1 MSKKTFI
8 LGIFLPIICVFV
20 LGGCGGN
27 SAAEQAK
34 TVYAMDTVMTLK
46 AYDGNAEKALEEAE
60 QEIMRLD
67 NMLRRGSSGSE
78 IYELN
83 SSGEAEVSE
92 ETAELIEEAL
102 RVCLGTGGAF
112 DISVA
117 PIMDLWGFYT
127 KDFRVPAPEE
137 IDEALQAVSFENISV
152 SGNRVV
158 LRGGAQID
166 LGGIAKGY
174 ASDRVAEIFKD
185 NGVTSGIVSLGGNVQ
200 AIGQK
205 KDGSKWRVALQ
216 SPDSAAVVGEIAAAD
231 KAVVT
236 SGSYQ
241 RYFESGGV
249 RYHHIIDPKTG
260 YPAGSGVKSVT
271 IVCDRGTVADGLSTA
286 LFVMGLDKGA
296 EYWKTHEGFE
306 VIFITDDNQI
316 YITEGLKD
324 DFESPYEY
332 SLITR

>member
-1 MSKKTFI
+1 M
-8 LGIFLPIICVFV
+8 
-20 LGGCGGN
+20 
-27 SAAEQAK
+27 
-34 TVYAMDTVMTLK
+34 
-46 AYDGNAEKALEEAE
+46 
-60 QEIMRLD
+60 
-67 NMLRRGSSGSE
+67 
-78 IYELN
+78 
-83 SSGEAEVSE
+83 
-92 ETAELIEEAL
+92 
-102 RVCLGTGGAF
+102 
-112 DISVA
+112 
-117 PIMDLWGFYT
+117 
-127 KDFRVPAPEE
+127 
-137 IDEALQAVSFENISV
+137 
-152 SGNRVV
+152 
-158 LRGGAQID
+158 
-166 LGGIAKGY
+166 
-174 ASDRVAEIFKD
+174 
-185 NGVTSGIVSLGGNVQ
+185 
-200 AIGQK
+200 
-205 KDGSKWRVALQ
+205 
-216 SPDSAAVVGEIAAAD
+216 
-231 KAVVT
+231 VT

>member
-1 MSKKTFI
+1 
-8 LGIFLPIICVFV
+8 
-20 LGGCGGN
+20 
-27 SAAEQAK
+27 
-34 TVYAMDTVMTLK
+34 MDTVMTLR

-102 RVCLGTGGAF
+102 ELCLDTGGAF

-127 KDFRVPAPEE
+127 KDFRVPAPDE

-152 SGNRVV
+152 NGNRVV

-200 AIGQK
+200 AIGKK
-205 KDGSKWRVALQ
+205 KDGSNWRVALQ

-286 LFVMGLDKGA
+286 LFVMGLDKGT